1 MGCAVAELGPGGI
14 APERVPRDSH
24 GMTRIDP
31 HLIEPVV
38 PQPRRRFQI
47 PQVVEFA
54 RRWDPVQEC
63 ETFVPWPPAT
73 APAVPAR

>member
-1 MGCAVAELGPGGI
+1 VGI
-14 APERVPRDSH
+14 APARVPRESD

-54 RRWDPVQEC
+54 RRWDPVHEC
-63 ETFVPWPPAT
+63 EMFVAGPPST

>member
-1 MGCAVAELGPGGI
+1 
-14 APERVPRDSH
+14 
-24 GMTRIDP
+24 MTRIDP

-54 RRWDPVQEC
+54 RRWDPVHEC
-63 ETFVPWPPAT
+63 EMFVAGPPSA
-73 APAVPAR
+73 APALPAR